1 MTTAVIIDDVEEA
14 RIALRQDLQDYL
26 PEIKLVGEADGV
38 LSGIKLIQTTQ
49 PDIVFL
55 DIHMNDGDGFD
66 LLEIVDS
73 SQFHTIFTTA
83 SDAYAIKAFRFSA
96 VDYLLKPIDPDELMA
111 SVKKAEEKQN
121 DPSAPLSI
129 LKENLEDKPK
139 KIALHTQEK
148 IHIAAL
154 EEIVRCESNGNYTQF
169 YFHNGQKLLVT
180 RTLKAFD
187 QMLADQNFYRVH
199 QSHLINCDYIREFV
213 KSEGGYLVMKDR
225 SHVPISSR
233 KKADV
238 IRLLDSF

>member
-1 MTTAVIIDDVEEA
+1 MATAVIIDDVEEA
-14 RIALRQDLQDYL
+14 RLALQQDLEDYL
-26 PEIKLVGEADGV
+26 PDIELVGSADGV
-38 LSGIKLIQTTQ
+38 LTGIKLIKATQ

-66 LLEIVDS
+66 LLEIADAES
-73 SQFHTIFTTA
+73 FHTIFTTA

-96 VDYLLKPIDPDELMA
+96 IDYLLKPIDPDELMTA
-111 SVKKAEEKQN
+111 VEKALEKQKN
-121 DPSAPLSI
+121 DQTPLDI
-129 LKENLEDKPK
+129 LKENLVDKPK

-148 IHIAAL
+148 IHIAEL

-169 YFHNGQKLLVT
+169 HFHDGQKLLVT
-180 RTLKAFD
+180 RTLKVFD

-213 KSEGGYLVMKDR
+213 KTEGGYLVMKDR

-233 KKADV
+233 KKAEV
-238 IRLLDSF
+238 IRMLDQF